1 MQTLKR
7 SFALFL
13 LLSLAVIAA
22 YPASA
27 RASGASRSAS
37 SNATTGRAKMLLKVG
52 AMKTDAAHQRL
63 SEAMSVAS
71 RQALGELPGV
81 RLLDDGEDV
90 EVAATKRK
98 PPVILI
104 TGKLLEFGQTPE
116 GENVVV
122 SAKVEYFVH
131 RMPGQSIAAV
141 ISGSAKAK
149 VAAAQVKKRRSREKL
164 ESDLVAAAVESAVK
178 RSAPALHAAA
188 N

>member
-1 MQTLKR
+1 MNR
-7 SFALFL
+7 SFFANL
-13 LLSLAVIAA
+13 LVLSLAVVAGL
-22 YPASA
+22 PSSASA
-27 RASGASRSAS
+27 SGT
-37 SNATTGRAKMLLKVG
+37 SNTTAAHSPQGRAKVLLKLG
-52 AMKTDAAHQRL
+52 AMKTDSAHQRL

-81 RLLDDGEDV
+81 RLLDDAEDADA
-90 EVAATKRK
+90 AATKRK

-104 TGKLLEFGQTPE
+104 TGKLLEFGQIPE

-164 ESDLVAAAVESAVK
+164 ESDLVAAAVESAVR
-178 RSAPALHAAA
+178 RSAPALNAAA